1 MRGGVSAPGQGLQ
14 PPSPPHTGVSP
25 PPALTLLCV
34 SASCTT
40 ALCLAISFTF
50 PRTLCGGAADGTP
63 NHAVSPPL
71 TAGAGPA
78 PPPPTSP
85 SSPHL
90 QPGLHLVQRSRIQH
104 VHLGLQDLH
113 GLLQM
118 ESLGEGGQELPA
130 ALG

>member
-1 MRGGVSAPGQGLQ
+1 MGGRQMGPQTTLC
-14 PPSPPHTGVSP
+14 P
-25 PPALTLLCV
+25 PP
-34 SASCTT
+34 
-40 ALCLAISFTF
+40 
-50 PRTLCGGAADGTP
+50 
-63 NHAVSPPL
+63 PPL
-71 TAGAGPA
+71 TAGTGPA